1 MTQTPH
7 DTAAPGGQGP
17 RVPSAQMRELNRL
30 RRSTTDRKIAGVAGG
45 IGRHLDIDPTI
56 IRVLLV
62 VLIFFG
68 GAGAL
73 IYGAVWLFVPEDGK
87 DQAPIHM
94 GEETRTVVLVVA
106 LVVAGLLLIGNG
118 WWWGFGNGWPPPV
131 IPLVVIG
138 LVVWLVL
145 RNRGQRGGQRL
156 AAGGATPPGSPQQWP
171 GPGYVPPASP
181 STYDTGSHERTG
193 DSGGYES
200 GTYGTGTYGALTS
213 AAAPTTG
220 ESTSAPTA
228 PSTSSAEPPA
238 LPPASTPPYQPPQP
252 PQPPRA
258 PKPPKPPKPRAL
270 FGLTM
275 GVVLLALGVVALVE
289 VAGTNLPWAVYP
301 ATALGVIGVALL
313 VGAFAGRSTG
323 LVFTGIVAALV
334 LAVAVWS
341 PNPRFGDIRV
351 HPVRADAVQSSYG
364 RTAGLI
370 LVDLTRVQN
379 TAALDGRTLDLNMRA
394 GQVVVRVP
402 DSVDV
407 DVTSHADAG
416 QLNILGN
423 VVQGRDVVSNR
434 STPDTAAPD
443 LHVNVNMG
451 FGQVRVSRP

>member
-17 RVPSAQMRELNRL
+17 RVPPAQMRDLNRL

-56 IRVLLV
+56 VRVLLV

-87 DQAPIHM
+87 DEAPIHM
-94 GEETRTVVLVVA
+94 GEETRTIVLVVA

-118 WWWGFGNGWPPPV
+118 WWWGFGNGWPPPI

-145 RNRGQRGGQRL
+145 RNRSQRGGP
-156 AAGGATPPGSPQQWP
+156 GALTPPQQPQQAP
-171 GPGYVPPASP
+171 G
-181 STYDTGSHERTG
+181 
-193 DSGGYES
+193 S
-200 GTYGTGTYGALTS
+200 GTYRNAASSADTTSGGETASSTDTLSAGEAPSAPPPPFPPAGAPPYVP
-213 AAAPTTG
+213 AAAPG
-220 ESTSAPTA
+220 
-228 PSTSSAEPPA
+228 
-238 LPPASTPPYQPPQP
+238 PQMP
-252 PQPPRA
+252 

-275 GVVLLALGVVALVE
+275 AVVLLAMGVLALVE
-289 VAGTNLPWAVYP
+289 VTGTDLAWSVYP
-301 ATALGVIGVALL
+301 ATALTVIGVALV
-313 VGAFAGRSTG
+313 VGAFVGRSTG
-323 LVFTGIVAALV
+323 LVFTGLLATLLLAL
-334 LAVAVWS
+334 AVWS
-341 PNPRFGDIRV
+341 PHPRFGDVRL
-351 HPVRADAVQSSYG
+351 HPVRAEVVQDSYS

-370 LVDLTRVQN
+370 VVDLTDVQD
-379 TAALDGRTLDLNMRA
+379 TGALDGRTLDLDMRA
-394 GQVVVRVP
+394 GEVVVRVP
-402 DSVDV
+402 AQVDV

-423 VVQGRDVVSNR
+423 VVQGRDVVNNR
-434 STPDTAAPD
+434 STQDTAAPD
-443 LHVNVNMG
+443 LHINVDMG
-451 FGQVRVSRP
+451 FGQVRVSQL